1 MINKQSF
8 GILIYLSALLLLLGF
23 ALLTACNK
31 KDEKGIALA
40 QVNGETLYLENFKAT
55 FGVDDWEKLS
65 PELRKKYIEDWVNL
79 TVLAQYADKQ
89 GLNKKAEV
97 KQRISYAAKKV
108 KANAL
113 ISARLNEVQVSED
126 QLFNYF
132 RLHQAEFQ
140 KNAVEYSIQRIA
152 LKDKLIAENVMQQL
166 GAGMNFNE
174 AVQRY
179 SQEELKARNGMMG
192 FVNTAGA
199 DSSFWLSAR
208 NLGENGFGLLNK
220 DQLWFVFR
228 ITEQRTTAQE
238 ANFEDY
244 RAEIKRKVLLE
255 KQDQIYQELI
265 KDIKSRT
272 DKIYYY

>member
-1 MINKQSF
+1 MIKAKSC
-8 GILIYLSALLLLLGF
+8 LLLLFLLF
-23 ALLTACNK
+23 AAMLLVSCGK
-31 KDEKGIALA
+31 KEDKGIALA
-40 QVNGETLYLENFKAT
+40 QVNGETLFLDDFKAT
-55 FGVDDWEKLS
+55 FGVEEWDALS

-89 GLNKKAEV
+89 NIGKQKAV
-97 KQRISYAAKKV
+97 KQRINYAVKKV

-113 ISARLNEVQVSED
+113 IARKLAELQVSED

-152 LKDKLIAENVMQQL
+152 LKDKLNAENVMAQL
-166 GAGMNFNE
+166 AQGMNFNE

-179 SQEELKARNGMMG
+179 SQEDLKLKNGMLG
-192 FVNTAGA
+192 FVSAAGA
-199 DSSFWLSAR
+199 DSSFWLAAR
-208 NLGENGFGLLNK
+208 DLGEKTAGLVNK

-228 ITEQRTTAQE
+228 IAEQRSTAAE

-265 KDIKSRT
+265 RDIKSKT

>member
-1 MINKQSF
+1 MKQYVIWALALLIISF
-8 GILIYLSALLLLLGF
+8 GCSQK
-23 ALLTACNK
+23 TK
-31 KDEKGIALA
+31 QEKGIALA

-55 FGVDDWEKLS
+55 FGVEDWDSLS

-89 GLNKKAEV
+89 DIGKAVAV

-113 ISARLNEVQVSED
+113 IASRLNELQVSED
-126 QLFNYF
+126 QMFNYF

-140 KNAVEYSIQRIA
+140 KNAVEYSVQRIA
-152 LKDKLIAENVMQQL
+152 LKDKLLAENVMTQL
-166 GAGMNFNE
+166 GSGMNFNE

-192 FVNTAGA
+192 FVTASGA
-199 DSSFWLSAR
+199 DSVFWLAAR
-208 NLGENGFGLLNK
+208 DLKEGGFGNVNK

-228 ITEQRTTAQE
+228 ILEQRNTAQE

-265 KDIKSRT
+265 QDIKSRT

>member
-1 MINKQSF
+1 MRK
-8 GILIYLSALLLLLGF
+8 LIFLALVLLLSL
-23 ALLTACNK
+23 ACSPK
-31 KDEKGIALA
+31 KDDKGIALA
-40 QVNGETLYLENFKAT
+40 QVNGETLYLESFKAT
-55 FGVDDWEKLS
+55 FGVEEWDKLS

-79 TVLAQYADKQ
+79 SVLAQYADKQ

-113 ISARLNEVQVSED
+113 IAERLAQIQVSED

-140 KNAVEYSIQRIA
+140 KNAVEYSVQRIA
-152 LKDKLIAENVMQQL
+152 LKDKLLAENVMNQL
-166 GAGMNFNE
+166 LAGMNFNE

-179 SQEELKARNGMMG
+179 SQEELKLRNGMLG
-192 FVNTAGA
+192 FVNAAGA
-199 DSSFWLSAR
+199 DSSFWLAAR
-208 NLGENGFGLLNK
+208 NLKENELGLVNK

-228 ITEQRTTAQE
+228 ITEQRSTTQE

-244 RAEIKRKVLLE
+244 RAEIKRKGLLE
-255 KQDQIYQELI
+255 KQDQIYQDLI
-265 KDIKSRT
+265 REIKSQSGE
-272 DKIYYY
+272 IYYY